1 MYEGP
6 KFLVDNLELIPL
18 SHVVSYVFVN
28 VITLELLQSVGTL
41 QAAFLTTLAEILII
55 GNGTWMVVFLW
66 LKGLV
71 IPFHI

>member
-1 MYEGP
+1 M
-6 KFLVDNLELIPL
+6 VDNLELIPL

-28 VITLELLQSVGTL
+28 VVSLELLQRVGAL

-55 GNGTWMVVFLW
+55 RNGTWMVVFLR

>member
-1 MYEGP
+1 MQEGP